1 MDETYT
7 RSRDFVQRLIAEECL
22 LIPLRRLLTD
32 ANSIYVLN
40 ETGATVWQRLDGG
53 RSLGEIRR
61 DLLAEYDVS
70 TEQLDRDLHELITDL
85 LSIQAIHE
93 VSR

>member
-1 MDETYT
+1 MDKTYT
-7 RSRDFVQRLIAEECL
+7 RTRDFVQRLIAEECL
-22 LIPLRRLLTD
+22 LIPLHRRLTD

-40 ETGATVWQRLDGG
+40 GTGAAVWQRLDGG